1 MKKLGSTRSAS
12 PTGRGTPIA
21 RRRLRRRLS
30 GGLLLL
36 IALTLSGGLAAVL
49 TPSPQVAVA
58 DENNSAILR
67 TGKQLFDTSC
77 VSCHG
82 ANLQGVADH
91 GPSLIGVGD
100 AAVYFQV
107 STGRMPAMRGE
118 AQAVRKDPIFDE
130 SQIDAIGAFVQANGG
145 GPTVLRN
152 PDGSLAMKS
161 LRGDDLGRGGDL
173 FRLNCASCHNFTGK
187 GGALSSGKFA
197 PDLGAGQRAADPH
210 RDADRPAEHAEVL
223 RPPAVARREEGHHRL
238 RQDGRRRA
246 RARRLRPRWIR
257 TRPRRHGHVD
267 HRDGRRDRAGTV
279 DWGAIMSDT
288 DKDGTAGEPDEAA
301 LATMSNKELL
311 DLGGKLD
318 GVQIAYKEPRW
329 PIEGTKAEKRAE
341 RGVALWL
348 LLGGAFGLALL
359 LVFLFWPW
367 EYKPQEADGSLLYVL
382 ATPLYGLTF
391 GMSVLSI
398 AIGAVLYQKRFIPEE
413 ISIQDR
419 HDGASREIDRKTVV
433 ANLTDAL
440 ETSTIKRRKLVGA
453 SLGLGLGAFGLSTL
467 VAFAGGL
474 IKNPWKPVVPTAEGK
489 KAVLWT
495 SGWTPRYH
503 GETIYLARAT
513 GASEGAPFVKLR
525 PEDMD
530 AGGMETVFPW
540 RESDGDGTT
549 VESHEKLSAIKM
561 GIRNPVMLIR
571 IKSSDMGRVVKR
583 QNQESFNWGE
593 FFAFTKVCSH
603 LGCPSSLY
611 EQQSYRILCPC
622 HQSQF
627 DALHFARPIFGP
639 AARALAQLPI
649 TIDSN
654 GYLVANGDFIE
665 PVGPA
670 FWERTTT

>member
-1 MKKLGSTRSAS
+1 
-12 PTGRGTPIA
+12 
-21 RRRLRRRLS
+21 
-30 GGLLLL
+30 
-36 IALTLSGGLAAVL
+36 
-49 TPSPQVAVA
+49 
-58 DENNSAILR
+58 
-67 TGKQLFDTSC
+67 
-77 VSCHG
+77 
-82 ANLQGVADH
+82 
-91 GPSLIGVGD
+91 
-100 AAVYFQV
+100 
-107 STGRMPAMRGE
+107 
-118 AQAVRKDPIFDE
+118 
-130 SQIDAIGAFVQANGG
+130 
-145 GPTVLRN
+145 
-152 PDGSLAMKS
+152 
-161 LRGDDLGRGGDL
+161 
-173 FRLNCASCHNFTGK
+173 
-187 GGALSSGKFA
+187 
-197 PDLGAGQRAADPH
+197 
-210 RDADRPAEHAEVL
+210 
-223 RPPAVARREEGHHRL
+223 
-238 RQDGRRRA
+238 
-246 RARRLRPRWIR
+246 
-257 TRPRRHGHVD
+257 
-267 HRDGRRDRAGTV
+267 V
-279 DWGAIMSDT
+279 DWGAIMSEAR
-288 DKDGTAGEPDEAA
+288 KPGLEPDEAA
-301 LATMSNKELL
+301 LASMSNKELL
-311 DLGGKLD
+311 ELGGKLD

-329 PIEGTKAEKRAE
+329 PIEGTRAEKRAE

-367 EYKPQEADGSLLYVL
+367 EYKPKGADGSLLYTL

-398 AIGAVLYQKRFIPEE
+398 AVGAVLYQKRFIPEE
-413 ISIQDR
+413 ISIQER

-440 ETSTIKRRKLVGA
+440 ETSTIKRRKMIGA

-474 IKNPWKPVVPTAEGK
+474 IKNPWKPVVDTADGK

-513 GASEGAPFVKLR
+513 GASEGAPFLKMR

-530 AGGMETVFPW
+530 AGAMETVFPW

-571 IKSSDMGRVVKR
+571 IKPSDMGRVVKR

-627 DALHFARPIFGP
+627 DALHFAKPIFGP